1 MMRPAGR
8 RTPKPDTHSLLK
20 TAAAEVFA
28 TRSYRA
34 TAVDDI
40 VEQAGTSRGSFYYYF
55 TSKADVARDLQEE
68 LWGAAARQADQV
80 VDPEADFLTNARRG
94 LEAYLAALKDFG
106 AERAFL
112 SEGFVEPTL
121 AMFDDE
127 GKKWGGHF
135 IRDRLVDAM
144 DRGEIPRQDPDQAAR
159 LLVEALQTLT
169 LAALQGADVTGP
181 LGLIED
187 LNRALTSGPRATET
201 ASPGHPVVSKA
212 PRPTSGLTLR
222 VLRIARAL
230 SSIRHPTLSMGPE
243 SRSSSL

>member
-1 MMRPAGR
+1 MGR
-8 RTPKPDTHSLLK
+8 RSPKPDTHSRLK
-20 TAAAEVFA
+20 TAAGEVFA
-28 TRSYRA
+28 ARSYRA

-68 LWGAAARQADQV
+68 LWSATARQADQA
-80 VDPEADFLTNARRG
+80 VDPEGDFLTNVRRG
-94 LEAYLAALKDFG
+94 LDAYLAALKDLG

-135 IRDRLVDAM
+135 IRDRLIEAM
-144 DRGEIPRQDPDQAAR
+144 DRGEIPRQDPEQAAR

-169 LAALQGADVTGP
+169 LAALEGDDVTGP
-181 LGLIED
+181 MRLVEE
-187 LNRALTSGPRATET
+187 LNRALTSGSDIDEGT
-201 ASPGHPVVSKA
+201 
-212 PRPTSGLTLR
+212 
-222 VLRIARAL
+222 
-230 SSIRHPTLSMGPE
+230 
-243 SRSSSL
+243 

>member
-1 MMRPAGR
+1 MGR
-8 RTPKPDTHSLLK
+8 RSPKPDNHSRIK
-20 TAAAEVFA
+20 AAAGEVFA

-68 LWGAAARQADQV
+68 LWGGAAHRADQA
-80 VDPEADFLTNARRG
+80 VDPEADFLTNVRRG
-94 LEAYLAALKDFG
+94 LEAYLAALKDLG

-121 AMFDDE
+121 AMFDGE

-135 IRDRLVDAM
+135 IRQRLIDAM
-144 DRGEIPRQDPDQAAR
+144 DKGEIPRQDPDPAAR

-169 LAALQGADVTGP
+169 VVALRGDDVTEP
-181 LGLIED
+181 LRVIED
-187 LNRALTSGPRATET
+187 LNQALVSGAEV
-201 ASPGHPVVSKA
+201 G
-212 PRPTSGLTLR
+212 
-222 VLRIARAL
+222 
-230 SSIRHPTLSMGPE
+230 
-243 SRSSSL
+243 